1 MLSSNNQTPP
11 LTPLPAT
18 AEDRCRVWYTAYG
31 QAVYSFV
38 RFHVTS
44 ADVADDITADTFLKV
59 FRAADRYDPTRGEAR
74 IWIIGIAR
82 NTLRD
87 HLRRDRVRRHT
98 SLGAMRD
105 LAADA
110 PSPEERLLWEEQ
122 VSRLLIAVNE
132 LNANDR
138 EIVGL
143 RYGSELDNATIAA
156 VLGIGESGVRTRLW
170 RALGRLRTIMD
181 CQLQ

>member
-1 MLSSNNQTPP
+1 MLSSHIQTPL
-11 LTPLPAT
+11 LTLLPAT
-18 AEDRCRVWYTAYG
+18 AEERCRVWYSAHG
-31 QAVYSFV
+31 QAVYSYV
-38 RFHVTS
+38 RFHVGS
-44 ADVADDITADTFLKV
+44 ADVAEDITADTFLKV

-74 IWIIGIAR
+74 VWVFGIAR

-105 LAADA
+105 LAVDA

-122 VSRLLIAVNE
+122 VGRLLLAVNE
-132 LNANDR
+132 LSANDR

-143 RYGSELDNATIAA
+143 RYGSELDNSAIAA

-170 RALGRLRTIMD
+170 RALSRLRAIMD
-181 CQLQ
+181 CQPQ

>member
-1 MLSSNNQTPP
+1 MLPTDIETQPVM
-11 LTPLPAT
+11 PLPAT
-18 AEDRCRVWYTAYG
+18 AEERCRLWYDAYG
-31 QAVYSFV
+31 KAVYSYV
-38 RFHVTS
+38 RFHVSS
-44 ADVADDITADTFLKV
+44 ADVAEDITADTFLKV
-59 FRAADRYDPTRGEAR
+59 FRAADRYDPGRGEAR
-74 IWIIGIAR
+74 IWVFGIAR

-87 HLRRDRVRRHT
+87 HLRRERVRRHT

-105 LAADA
+105 LAYEA

-122 VSRLLIAVNE
+122 VGRLLLAVTE

-143 RYGSELDNATIAA
+143 RYGSELDNAAIAA

-170 RALGRLRTIMD
+170 RALSRLRTIMD
-181 CQLQ
+181 CQPQ

>member
-1 MLSSNNQTPP
+1 MLRTQLASPP
-11 LTPLPAT
+11 PPALPAT
-18 AEDRCRVWYTAYG
+18 AEERCRVWYAAYG
-31 QAVYSFV
+31 QAVYSYI
-38 RFHVTS
+38 RFHVSS
-44 ADVADDITADTFLKV
+44 ADVADDVTADSFLKV
-59 FRAADRYDPTRGEAR
+59 FRAADRYDASRGEAR
-74 IWIIGIAR
+74 IWVFGIAR

-87 HLRRDRVRRHT
+87 HLRRERVRRHT

-105 LAADA
+105 LVFDA

-122 VSRLLIAVNE
+122 VGRLLLAVNE

-143 RYGSELDNATIAA
+143 RYGSELDNAAIAA

-170 RALGRLRTIMD
+170 RALSRLRTIMD
-181 CQLQ
+181 CQPE

>member
-1 MLSSNNQTPP
+1 MLPSDIDTPL
-11 LTPLPAT
+11 LTLLPAT
-18 AEDRCRVWYTAYG
+18 AEERCRVWYSAYG
-31 QAVYSFV
+31 QAVYSYV
-38 RFHVTS
+38 RFHVDS
-44 ADVADDITADTFLKV
+44 ADVADDVTADTFLKV
-59 FRAADRYDPTRGEAR
+59 FRAADRYDPARGAAR
-74 IWIIGIAR
+74 IWVFGIAR

-105 LAADA
+105 LAVDA

-122 VSRLLIAVNE
+122 VGRLLFAVNE
-132 LNANDR
+132 LSANDR

-143 RYGSELDNATIAA
+143 RYGSELDNAAIAA

-170 RALGRLRTIMD
+170 RALSRLRTIMD
-181 CQLQ
+181 GQPK

>member
-1 MLSSNNQTPP
+1 MLPSDIQTPL
-11 LTPLPAT
+11 LTRLPAT
-18 AEDRCRVWYTAYG
+18 AEDRCRVWYSAYG
-31 QAVYSFV
+31 QAVYSYV
-38 RFHVTS
+38 RFHVSS
-44 ADVADDITADTFLKV
+44 ADVAEDITADTFLKV
-59 FRAADRYDPTRGEAR
+59 FRAADRYDPARGAAR
-74 IWIIGIAR
+74 IWVFGIAR

-87 HLRRDRVRRHT
+87 HLRRDRVRRHA

-105 LAADA
+105 LAVDA

-122 VSRLLIAVNE
+122 VGRLLLAVNE

-143 RYGSELDNATIAA
+143 RYGSELNNAAIAS

-181 CQLQ
+181 CQPQ

>member
-1 MLSSNNQTPP
+1 MVPSDIESP
-11 LTPLPAT
+11 LLTLLPAT
-18 AEDRCRVWYTAYG
+18 AEERCRVWYSAYG
-31 QAVYSFV
+31 QAVYSYV
-38 RFHVTS
+38 RFHVSS
-44 ADVADDITADTFLKV
+44 ADLAEDITADTFLKV
-59 FRAADRYDPTRGEAR
+59 FRAADRYDPARGEAR
-74 IWIIGIAR
+74 IWVFGIAR

-105 LAADA
+105 LAVDA

-122 VSRLLIAVNE
+122 VGRLLLAVNE

-143 RYGSELDNATIAA
+143 RYGSELDNAAIAA

-181 CQLQ
+181 CQPQ

>member
-1 MLSSNNQTPP
+1 MLPSDIDTPL
-11 LTPLPAT
+11 LTLLPAT
-18 AEDRCRVWYTAYG
+18 AEERCRVWYSAYG
-31 QAVYSFV
+31 QAVYSYV
-38 RFHVTS
+38 RFHVDS
-44 ADVADDITADTFLKV
+44 ADVADDVTADTFLKV
-59 FRAADRYDPTRGEAR
+59 FRAADRYDPARGAAR
-74 IWIIGIAR
+74 IWVFGIAR

-105 LAADA
+105 LAVDA

-122 VSRLLIAVNE
+122 VGRLLFAVNE
-132 LNANDR
+132 LSANDR

-143 RYGSELDNATIAA
+143 RYGSELDNAAIAA

-170 RALGRLRTIMD
+170 RALSRLRTIMD
-181 CQLQ
+181 CQPP

>member
-1 MLSSNNQTPP
+1 MVPSDIESP
-11 LTPLPAT
+11 LLTLLPAT
-18 AEDRCRVWYTAYG
+18 AEERCRVWYSAYG
-31 QAVYSFV
+31 QAVYSYV
-38 RFHVTS
+38 RFHVSS
-44 ADVADDITADTFLKV
+44 ADLAEDITADTFLKV
-59 FRAADRYDPTRGEAR
+59 FRAADRYDPARGEAR
-74 IWIIGIAR
+74 IWVFGIAR

-105 LAADA
+105 LAVDA

-122 VSRLLIAVNE
+122 VGRLLLAVNE

-143 RYGSELDNATIAA
+143 RYGSELDNAAIAA
-156 VLGIGESGVRTRLW
+156 VMGIGESGVRTRLW

-181 CQLQ
+181 CQPQ